1 MSVARC
7 IALTRAP
14 TRVLPQAQEK
24 QAKAAEAA
32 GAKAA
37 KELAEKAKKVDDKRP
52 LSFDEMLRTMRF
64 LRLIF
69 QRQADGAISGEHLQK
84 LLAGGIWIQRC
95 HLRMTKLLGQT
106 MMRRKCRKS

>member
-1 MSVARC
+1 MSASACQRVSVARC

-52 LSFDEMLRTMRF
+52 LSFDEMLANSVKQQEAELGMSMSEEEVAEMAGK
-64 LRLIF
+64 LR
-69 QRQADGAISGEHLQK
+69 
-84 LLAGGIWIQRC
+84 
-95 HLRMTKLLGQT
+95 KLLGLPPEA
-106 MMRRKCRKS
+106 